1 MNSYTVLDPL
11 GAQAI
16 RRPRH
21 LSGRS
26 GEDVLMSLLATIS
39 KFNCF
44 LLCCAILIISCTHKH
59 FCLTEG
65 VSEEMA
71 NIIFNKATRKVLKD
85 IVKHAHLVSTASY
98 YSQVLKQ
105 PIKPNQV
112 QDIYMIKEQQ
122 LQWNVDLLIKYL
134 EVWDVM

>member
-16 RRPRH
+16 CRPRH
-21 LSGRS
+21 LSRRG

-44 LLCCAILIISCTHKH
+44 LLCCAILILSCTQKH

-98 YSQVLKQ
+98 YS
-105 PIKPNQV
+105 
-112 QDIYMIKEQQ
+112 
-122 LQWNVDLLIKYL
+122 
-134 EVWDVM
+134 